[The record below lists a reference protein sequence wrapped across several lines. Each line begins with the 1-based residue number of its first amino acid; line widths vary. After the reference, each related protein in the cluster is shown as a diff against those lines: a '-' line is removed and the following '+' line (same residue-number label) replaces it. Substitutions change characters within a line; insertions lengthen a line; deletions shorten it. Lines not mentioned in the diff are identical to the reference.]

1 MKKFIG
7 CDAHARYS
15 VFVTMDELGRVAK
28 PVRVNHGSRE
38 LRDYLATLEAGTP
51 VAVEASGGWYWFLD
65 ELEAAGLDARLVN
78 PLKAKQRMSG
88 RNKTDKLDAEGLAML
103 CRNGTLPE
111 VWIPPAELRDLRGLM
126 RARLALRSHTTVLK
140 NRIHAALRRY
150 GVLAGEAS
158 SDLFGKKSRLKL
170 SVAIGRVP
178 AETRMATLH
187 EWELLDT
194 MEKHIGEMEVR
205 IRERIGRL
213 GWVRL
218 LKTMPGVGEILGATI
233 HLEIGDVRRFATAA
247 NLASYAGLVPTIHDS
262 GGRKYHGPTSRQA
275 NHYLRW
281 AFVEAACCVLTHRH
295 KLTGHYALALY
306 DRIKTRKCHGK
317 AAVALARHLAE
328 SSWWILAKGKPYQ
341 QPRAH
346 VAAMSSSEKRVS
358 AVISLAH

>member
-15 VFVTMDELGRVAK
+15 VFVTIDESGRAEK

-38 LRDYLATLEAGTP
+38 LRDYLATLEPGTP
-51 VAVEASGGWYWFLD
+51 VAVEASGGWYWFMD
-65 ELEAAGLDARLVN
+65 ELEGAGLDARLVN
-78 PLKAKQRMSG
+78 PLEAKRRMGG
-88 RNKTDKLDAEGLAML
+88 RNKTDKLDAQGLAIL

-150 GVLAGEAS
+150 GTLSGEAAA
-158 SDLFGKKSRLKL
+158 DLFSRKNRLKL
-170 SVAIGRVP
+170 SVAIGGTP
-178 AETRMATLH
+178 PETRLATLH
-187 EWELLDT
+187 EWELLDVF
-194 MEKHIGEMEVR
+194 EKHIGEMEAR

-233 HLEIGDVRRFATAA
+233 HLEIGDVSRFPTAA
-247 NLASYAGLVPTIHDS
+247 HLASYAGLVPTIHAS
-262 GGRKYHGPTSRQA
+262 GGKSHHGPTSRQA

-281 AFVEAACCVLTHRH
+281 AFVEAAGCVLMHRH
-295 KLTGHYALALY
+295 QLSGHYALALY
-306 DRIKTRKCHGK
+306 DRVKSRKCHGK
-317 AAVALARHLAE
+317 AAVAVARHLAE
-328 SSWWILAKGKPYQ
+328 SSWWILSRRKSYQ

-358 AVISLAH
+358 AGVSLAH